1 MTKKSKKEKRRNPNQ
16 SHTHTPQGRERE
28 RGGELTST
36 INTKGKER
44 KKEQKGKKKGDYHS
58 QKSQNFHLPPQL
70 RLVFC
75 FLFCFFVCCL
85 IRISKKEANLFYAT
99 RLISNCWGVVV
110 LPSHHSIYLS
120 IPQSLLIQ
128 KTEKQIQ
135 VLIRKSKK
143 KRGARQWII
152 AWSSVCFAFC
162 QPFFFV
168 FVFVC
173 PHSCLVMSLGPSDD
187 LRLLIICESS
197 CRGAFHLSSAPLGHP
212 LERDFIR
219 IFFLFF

>member
-75 FLFCFFVCCL
+75 FLFCFFVLSHSYFQERGQSFLRYTFDKQLLGCCCSA
-85 IRISKKEANLFYAT
+85 IASF
-99 RLISNCWGVVV
+99 
-110 LPSHHSIYLS
+110 YLS
-120 IPQSLLIQ
+120 IYSTEPPYPKNGKTDPSFDPKIQ
-128 KTEKQIQ
+128 EKEGSEAMDNR
-135 VLIRKSKK
+135 VV
-143 KRGARQWII
+143 
-152 AWSSVCFAFC
+152 VCLFAFC
-162 QPFFFV
+162 SGFFV
-168 FVFVC
+168 F
-173 PHSCLVMSLGPSDD
+173 L
-187 LRLLIICESS
+187 
-197 CRGAFHLSSAPLGHP
+197 
-212 LERDFIR
+212 
-219 IFFLFF
+219 FLFLFAPPFVSVW